1 VKQGRLVTSVVLT
14 CLVCFGAFAGA
25 WAANWRPKLGLDL
38 AGGLSVVYEPVP
50 GQAFTQADLATAA
63 QIMTDRAEGQGLNEP
78 QIDVQ
83 GNTIQ
88 VQIPGVTNYKQAL
101 AVIGSTAQL
110 FFRPVLAAA
119 PDYVAPTVKKGQ
131 TPPNTLYATN
141 ALVSELNLS
150 ANEQYKFT
158 AAGWSAGTG
167 SNGDNYT
174 PPAAGAWPLLASY
187 QSNSPDQ
194 DNATVPVILDGTS
207 TGDGA
212 RLLLGPSAAPGTI
225 VKTASAELSTTGVWT
240 VVVSLTGSGT
250 TAFNALATKYYHQLV
265 ANDLGGS
272 IQSAPIIDATNFDG
286 GVSITGGGSGFTQAE
301 ATSLAQDL
309 QYGTLPIHLQILD
322 QSFVSA
328 TLGHSSLVAGLGAGL
343 VGLVL
348 VMLYMIV
355 YYRALGLVVI
365 FGLVTTGLLIFALI
379 SILGHTESLTLDLSG
394 VTGLIV
400 SVGITVDSYVV
411 YFERLKDEIRSGRT
425 VRASVDRGFKRAFRT
440 VVAADAVSFLGA
452 ACLYLLSVGAVKGF
466 AYWLGIST
474 LIDVATAYFFTRP
487 AVILLGRNRIVTEA
501 RVIGIA
507 RGLAAS
513 TGAPT

>member
-1 VKQGRLVTSVVLT
+1 VKQARLVTSVVLT

-25 WAANWRPKLGLDL
+25 WLANWRPKLGLDL
-38 AGGLSVVYEPVP
+38 AGGLSVVYQPVP
-50 GQAFTQADLATAA
+50 GQPFTQADLATAA
-63 QIMTDRAEGQGLNEP
+63 QIMTLRAESQGLNEP

-119 PDYVAPTVKKGQ
+119 PSYVAPTAGKGK
-131 TPPNTLYATN
+131 TPPKTLYATN

-158 AAGWSAGTG
+158 AAGWSAGT
-167 SNGDNYT
+167 NGVDNYT

-187 QSNSPDQ
+187 QSTSPDQ
-194 DNATVPVILDGTS
+194 DVANVPVILDGTS
-207 TGDGA
+207 TGYGE

-225 VKTASAELSTTGVWT
+225 VKTASAQLSTTGQWT

-250 TAFNALATKYYHQLV
+250 TAFNALATKYYHTLV

-272 IQSAPIIDATNFDG
+272 IQSAPIIDATNFDS
-286 GVSITGGGSGFTQAE
+286 GVSITGGGSGFTQAQ
-301 ATSLAQDL
+301 ADQLAQDL
-309 QYGTLPIHLQILD
+309 QYGTLPVHLHILD

-328 TLGHSSLVAGLGAGL
+328 TLGHSSLVAGLVAGL
-343 VGLVL
+343 VGLLL

-379 SILGHTESLTLDLSG
+379 SILSHTESLTLDLSG

-487 AVILLGRNRIVTEA
+487 AVILLGRNRIVTDA

-513 TGAPT
+513 TGASA